1 MALSSELC
9 ENKFGNVGFSMTIPT
24 NSNLQIEMARQVV
37 SLATAENWPVGSRV
51 SDFALAKQLGVSR
64 SPIRAALALLTERG
78 LLEHEPGRG
87 YLLARL
93 PNEADEQDSL
103 APSEMEVLYR
113 RIMSDRAAGSI
124 ADEVSEAEL
133 TERYGFSR
141 GSIRKVLMR
150 FATEGLARRLQGH
163 GWGFA
168 ESLTSEEVVAESYQ
182 FRLIVEC
189 GALRQPSFRVDA
201 QELANLRAAQ
211 ETILAAAEGNVRR
224 DHWFR
229 VNAQF
234 HETLASWSHNRF
246 LVQVVRQQNNLRRMT
261 EYADFDKLS
270 GARIHNA
277 CKEHIAILDA
287 LGDGDVEFAE
297 ALLRRHIERASRELD
312 DSL

>member
-1 MALSSELC
+1 
-9 ENKFGNVGFSMTIPT
+9 MTNST
-24 NSNLQIEMARQVV
+24 NSNLQIEMARKIV
-37 SLATAENWPVGSRV
+37 SLASAENWPVGSRV

-64 SPIRAALALLTERG
+64 SPIRAALALLAERG
-78 LLEHEPGRG
+78 LLQHEPGRG
-87 YLLARL
+87 HILVRL
-93 PNEADEQDSL
+93 PNETDEQDNL
-103 APSEMEVLYR
+103 APSEMETLYR
-113 RIMSDRAAGSI
+113 QIMSDRASGSI
-124 ADEVSEAEL
+124 TDEVSEAEL
-133 TERYGFSR
+133 TERYGTSR
-141 GSIRKVLMR
+141 GAVRKVLMR
-150 FATEGLARRLQGH
+150 FAAEGLAHRLQGH

-168 ESLTSEEVVAESYQ
+168 ESLTSEEVVGESYQ

-189 GALRQPSFRVDA
+189 GALRQPTFKVDT

-211 ETILAAAEGNVRR
+211 ETILMTGQANVRR

-270 GARIHNA
+270 GARIHSA
-277 CKEHIAILDA
+277 CREHIAILDA
-287 LGDGDVEFAE
+287 LGDGDTEFAE